1 MRLIL
6 SVLAAV
12 AGIVML
18 VVGGVQFTEASKVT
32 TITASGTTTSGA
44 PLLVASDSVLA
55 AHAGS
60 QRVRIE
66 GDGPIVAVVGRTGD
80 VTAWVGDTKH
90 DVVAV
95 ETAERQG
102 GSTEPLSFTTAGTED
117 TAPALESG
125 DLWLEVQRGEGSLEF
140 DAVVAPGYSMLI
152 GSDGTQPAPTSL
164 AITWPHGGYAPWS
177 GPLLVGGGLMLVIAA
192 LLMAWSIMHRRR
204 LRRDAELL
212 PPELPKVA
220 EPLDTDAVPA
230 ADANVAEGE
239 TAQWSAV
246 NWTAS
251 EETEPEID
259 IEALERELE
268 QANEL
273 DVTTPFEP
281 VTDDDEP
288 LHTDTITLPPLVGS
302 QAVASAPVSEQ
313 ANRAEPELADA
324 EPEFAEPDH
333 EAAAP
338 AASEAAEATFAEPAQ
353 AQPVPAESGEA
364 PTPATPEA
372 QEPEH
377 AASDTDD
384 DADNE
389 TKWRRP
395 RGRNRSSAPRQS
407 FFVAPIALVAALTLA
422 GCAPQYWPSAWTGA
436 DVAPTGTPTSTAD
449 AAILEEGGS
458 LPVLNADKINE
469 ILADAEQLAGEAD
482 AALDASLLEPR
493 FGGDALAERTAMYAA
508 TKADTAL
515 PGAVPFPG
523 GEAVYVVPEATDGW
537 PRTVFAVVNASTDA
551 SASTAPFAVTL
562 EQTGPRDPYLVV
574 SLVQLSPGVSLPD
587 APPAEIGAGS
597 LESVAANLAMSPDE
611 VGAAYADIIAK
622 GATSEFADKFSAE
635 NDTLR
640 EQVNQAYRDAEA
652 AKLDPQ
658 VATLAFAY
666 AASDTA
672 ATGVASLEGGA
683 IIAVSITESET
694 LKAVSDRSRIS
705 VAGRTA
711 ALSGLSTSQYGFERV
726 YTDQV
731 LFYVPPAS
739 SGAKI
744 QFLGASQAM
753 TSARELTKE
762 EASVNG

>member
-18 VVGGVQFTEASKVT
+18 VVGGVQFAEASKVT

-220 EPLDTDAVPA
+220 EPLDADVVAA

-251 EETEPEID
+251 EQTEPEID

-302 QAVASAPVSEQ
+302 QAVASAPVPEQ
-313 ANRAEPELADA
+313 AEFAEPEVAEPELA
-324 EPEFAEPDH
+324 EPDH
-333 EAAAP
+333 EEAAP
-338 AASEAAEATFAEPAQ
+338 AASEAAFAELAE
-353 AQPVPAESGEA
+353 AQPVPAEPVEA
-364 PTPATPEA
+364 PVPATPES

-377 AASDTDD
+377 AASDADD
-384 DADNE
+384 DS
-389 TKWRRP
+389 KWRRP

-458 LPVLNADKINE
+458 LPVLSAVKINE
-469 ILADAEQLAGEAD
+469 ILADAGQLAGEAD

-508 TKADTAL
+508 TKADAAL
-515 PGAVPFPG
+515 PGAVPFPA

-537 PRTVFAVVNASTDA
+537 PRTVFTVVNASTDA

-611 VGAAYADIIAK
+611 VAAAYADIIAK

-640 EQVNQAYRDAEA
+640 EQVNQAYRDSEA

-683 IIAVSITESET
+683 IIAVSITESEM

-762 EASVNG
+762 EAGVNG

>member
-18 VVGGVQFTEASKVT
+18 VVGGVQFAEASKVT

-192 LLMAWSIMHRRR
+192 LLMAWSIVHRRR

-220 EPLDTDAVPA
+220 EPLDADVVAA

-239 TAQWSAV
+239 TAQWSVV
-246 NWTAS
+246 NWTPA
-251 EETEPEID
+251 EETEPAID

-281 VTDDDEP
+281 VSDDDEP

-302 QAVASAPVSEQ
+302 QAVTSAPVPEQ
-313 ANRAEPELADA
+313 AEFA
-324 EPEFAEPDH
+324 EPEFAEPELAEPDH
-333 EAAAP
+333 EEAAP
-338 AASEAAEATFAEPAQ
+338 AASEAAFAELAE
-353 AQPVPAESGEA
+353 AQPVPAEPVEA
-364 PTPATPEA
+364 PVPATPES

-377 AASDTDD
+377 AASDADD
-384 DADNE
+384 DS
-389 TKWRRP
+389 KWRRP

-458 LPVLNADKINE
+458 LPVLSADKINE
-469 ILADAEQLAGEAD
+469 ILADAGQLAGEAD

-508 TKADTAL
+508 TKADAAL
-515 PGAVPFPG
+515 PGAVPFPA

-537 PRTVFAVVNASTDA
+537 PRTVFTVVNASTDA

-611 VGAAYADIIAK
+611 VAAAYADIIAK

-683 IIAVSITESET
+683 IIAVSITESEM

-762 EASVNG
+762 EAGVNG